1 MTPILVA
8 PVSWEHK
15 EEAPVP
21 TMDHVLFYTLQP
33 LKMKSGTCQWAGEG
47 KDSLS
52 AAPHCR

>member
-52 AAPHCR
+52 AAPHCC